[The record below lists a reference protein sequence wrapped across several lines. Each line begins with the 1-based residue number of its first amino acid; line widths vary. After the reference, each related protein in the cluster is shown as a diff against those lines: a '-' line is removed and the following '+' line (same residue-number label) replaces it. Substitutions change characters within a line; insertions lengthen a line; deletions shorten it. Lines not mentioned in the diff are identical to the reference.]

1 MPGGAAAGQRD
12 RRARYRRARY
22 LGARYLSGMHR
33 ALPSR
38 HVRRALLAAGLWLL
52 LPAAALAEAAP
63 TCLPSGRVI
72 DADGRE
78 FPTVQRAEGTLACM
92 PTDIA
97 LGREVHERFA
107 SLLPSHAFE
116 THGELTVNGAT
127 TADLYE
133 ALHAISTLQGIR
145 YFSVL
150 HRGEREL
157 FRTAHAIDGR
167 GAATDDPVP
176 SPDGH
181 GVAYALVDDASFGR
195 APYRLEYRTADDT
208 ILLIV
213 SNLLPL
219 KFLVVPLIDAERLLI
234 ALLITPRGPSAAA
247 GADGGADGAAPGH
260 VYGLVAA
267 VAPTNTFLE
276 PVVEASL
283 RSRLAAMQDWIL
295 ARAAA
300 VARPEGGTG
309 SEAGAGDAGTA
320 QG

>member
-1 MPGGAAAGQRD
+1 M
-12 RRARYRRARY
+12 
-22 LGARYLSGMHR
+22 
-33 ALPSR
+33 
-38 HVRRALLAAGLWLL
+38 LAAGICLL
-52 LPAAALAEAAP
+52 LPAIAGADTAAI
-63 TCLPSGRVI
+63 CHPSGRVMA
-72 DADGRE
+72 ADGRE
-78 FPTVQRAEGTLACM
+78 FPTVQRADETLACM
-92 PTDIA
+92 PADIA

-107 SLLPSHAFE
+107 ALLPSHAFE
-116 THGELTVNGAT
+116 THGALPANGAT

-181 GVAYALVDDASFGR
+181 GVAYALVDDASFGK
-195 APYRLEYRTADDT
+195 APYQLEYRTVDDA

-234 ALLITPRGPSAAA
+234 ALLITPGDTSTAA
-247 GADGGADGAAPGH
+247 GTDPDPEGAAPRH

-267 VAPTNTFLE
+267 VAPSNTFLE

-295 ARAAA
+295 ARAST
-300 VARPEGGTG
+300 VARSEPGTG
-309 SEAGAGDAGTA
+309 SEAGAGDAGAA

>member
-1 MPGGAAAGQRD
+1 MPGRAAAGQRY
-12 RRARYRRARY
+12 RGARYRSVVHRSLPYRHAR
-22 LGARYLSGMHR
+22 R
-33 ALPSR
+33 
-38 HVRRALLAAGLWLL
+38 VLLTAGLCLL
-52 LPAAALAEAAP
+52 LPAAIEAETAP
-63 TCLPSGRVI
+63 ACLPAGSVVG
-72 DADGRE
+72 ADGRE
-78 FPTVQRAEGTLACM
+78 FPTIQRADGVLACM
-92 PTDIA
+92 PADIA
-97 LGREVHERFA
+97 LGSEVHERFA
-107 SLLPSHAFE
+107 FLLPSHAFE
-116 THGELTVNGAT
+116 THGALPANGAT

-167 GAATDDPVP
+167 GAPTDDPVP
-176 SPDGH
+176 APGGR
-181 GVAYALVDDASFGR
+181 GVAYALIDDASFGR
-195 APYRLEYRTADDT
+195 APYRLEYRTADDA

-234 ALLITPRGPSAAA
+234 ALLITPEGPSAAGPDPA
-247 GADGGADGAAPGH
+247 ADGVAPRH

-267 VAPTNTFLE
+267 VAPSNTFLE

-295 ARAAA
+295 ARAAT
-300 VARPEGGTG
+300 VARPGSGTG
-309 SEAGAGDAGTA
+309 SEAGAGSAGAA

>member
-1 MPGGAAAGQRD
+1 MPGRAPAGQRY
-12 RRARYRRARY
+12 RGARYRSGRY
-22 LGARYLSGMHR
+22 RSGVHR
-33 ALPSR
+33 SLPYR
-38 HVRRALLAAGLWLL
+38 HARRALLTAGLCLL
-52 LPAAALAEAAP
+52 LPAAIEAETAP
-63 TCLPSGRVI
+63 ACLPAGSVVG
-72 DADGRE
+72 ADGRE
-78 FPTVQRAEGTLACM
+78 FPTIQRADGVLACM
-92 PTDIA
+92 PADIA

-107 SLLPSHAFE
+107 FLLPSHAFE
-116 THGELTVNGAT
+116 THGALPANGAT

-167 GAATDDPVP
+167 GAPTDDPVP
-176 SPDGH
+176 APGGR
-181 GVAYALVDDASFGR
+181 GVAYALIDDASFGR
-195 APYRLEYRTADDT
+195 APYRLEYRTADDA

-234 ALLITPRGPSAAA
+234 ALLITPGGTSAEAGRGP
-247 GADGGADGAAPGH
+247 DGAPTRH

-267 VAPTNTFLE
+267 VAPSNTFLE

-295 ARAAA
+295 ARAAT
-300 VARPEGGTG
+300 VARPGSGTG
-309 SEAGAGDAGTA
+309 SEAGAGSAGAA

>member
-1 MPGGAAAGQRD
+1 
-12 RRARYRRARY
+12 
-22 LGARYLSGMHR
+22 MHR
-33 ALPSR
+33 ALASC
-38 HVRRALLAAGLWLL
+38 HARRALLAAGLFLL
-52 LPAAALAEAAP
+52 MPAAGRPETAP
-63 TCLPSGRVI
+63 TCLPSGRVVG
-72 DADGRE
+72 ADGRE
-78 FPTVQRAEGTLACM
+78 FPTVQRADRTLACM
-92 PTDIA
+92 PDDLA
-97 LGREVHERFA
+97 LGTEVHERFA

-116 THGELTVNGAT
+116 THGELPANGAT

-133 ALHAISTLQGIR
+133 ALHAISSLQGIR

-157 FRTAHAIDGR
+157 FRAAHAIDGR
-167 GAATDDPVP
+167 GVATDDPVP
-176 SPDGH
+176 DPGGS

-195 APYRLEYRTADDT
+195 APYRLEYRTADDA

-234 ALLITPRGPSAAA
+234 ALLITPEGPSAAGPDPA
-247 GADGGADGAAPGH
+247 ADGVAPRH

-267 VAPTNTFLE
+267 VAPSNTFLE

-295 ARAAA
+295 ARAAT
-300 VARPEGGTG
+300 VARPETGTG
-309 SEAGAGDAGTA
+309 SEAGAGSAGAA